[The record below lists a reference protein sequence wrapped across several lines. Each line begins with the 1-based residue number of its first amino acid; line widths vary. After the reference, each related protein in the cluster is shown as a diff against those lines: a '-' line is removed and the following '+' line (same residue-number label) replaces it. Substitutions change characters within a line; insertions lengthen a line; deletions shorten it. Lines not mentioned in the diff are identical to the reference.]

1 MDMDKFIELSPKL
14 YNIALEI
21 ALNYKNELRRKNEL
35 GRNAVA
41 SGDLINFQWDITPS
55 ENGLKLQFFLPE
67 YWRYVEFGR
76 RETVKHGDGKLQEK
90 ILRWIDEKG
99 ITPKDG
105 ISKKS
110 LAYLITRKIHR
121 EGFKG
126 RNCLQNAL
134 NDSKALEQQFVDIV
148 ADIYAKEVSD
158 MIVQLKTE

>member
-1 MDMDKFIELSPKL
+1 MDKFIELSPKL
-14 YNIALEI
+14 YDIGMEI
-21 ALNYKNELRRKNEL
+21 ALNYKNELRRK
-35 GRNAVA
+35 NAVA

-67 YWRYVEFGR
+67 YWRYIEYGR
-76 RETVKHGDGKLQEK
+76 RPTVNKGDGKLREK
-90 ILRWIDEKG
+90 IERWIEEKG

-121 EGFKG
+121 EGYKP
-126 RNCLQNAL
+126 RNCLKIAL
-134 NDSKALEQQFVDIV
+134 NDSKALEKQFVDIV
-148 ADIYAKEVSD
+148 ADIYAKEISD

>member
-14 YNIALEI
+14 YGIGMEI
-21 ALNYKNELRRKNEL
+21 ALNYKNELRRK
-35 GRNAVA
+35 NAVA

-67 YWRYVEFGR
+67 YWRYIEFGR
-76 RETVKHGDGKLQEK
+76 RKTVNHGDGKLQEK

-110 LAYLITRKIHR
+110 LAFLITRKIHR

-134 NDSKALEQQFVDIV
+134 NDSKALEQQFIDIV
-148 ADIYAKEVSD
+148 AAIYAKEVKD

>member
-1 MDMDKFIELSPKL
+1 MDKYIELSPKL
-14 YNIALEI
+14 YDIGLEI
-21 ALNYKNELRRKNEL
+21 ALNYKNELRRK
-35 GRNAVA
+35 NAVA

-67 YWRYVEFGR
+67 YWRYIEYGR
-76 RETVKHGDGKLQEK
+76 RPTVNKGDGKLQEK

-121 EGFKG
+121 EGYKP
-126 RNCLQNAL
+126 RNCLQIAL
-134 NDSKALEQQFVDIV
+134 NDSKALEKQFVDIV
-148 ADIYAKEVSD
+148 ADIYAKEISD
-158 MIVQLKTE
+158 MIVQLKTD

>member
-1 MDMDKFIELSPKL
+1 MDKYIELSPKL
-14 YNIALEI
+14 YDIGMEI
-21 ALNYKNELRRKNEL
+21 ALNYKNELRRK
-35 GRNAVA
+35 NAVA

-55 ENGLKLQFFLPE
+55 ENALKLQFFLPE
-67 YWRYVEFGR
+67 YWRYIEYGR
-76 RETVKHGDGKLQEK
+76 RPTVNKGDGKLREK
-90 ILRWIDEKG
+90 IERWIDEKG

-121 EGFKG
+121 EGYKP

-148 ADIYAKEVSD
+148 ADIYSKEISD
-158 MIVQLKTE
+158 MIVQLKTD

>member
-1 MDMDKFIELSPKL
+1 MDKFIELSPKL
-14 YNIALEI
+14 YDIGLEI
-21 ALNYKNELRRKNEL
+21 ALNYKNELRRK
-35 GRNAVA
+35 NAVA

-67 YWRYVEFGR
+67 YWRYIEYGR
-76 RETVKHGDGKLQEK
+76 RPTVNKGDGKLQEK
-90 ILRWIDEKG
+90 ILQWIDEKG

-121 EGFKG
+121 EGYKG

-134 NDSKALEQQFVDIV
+134 NDSKVLEQQFIDIV
-148 ADIYAKEVSD
+148 ADIYAKEVKD
-158 MIVQLKTE
+158 MIIQLKTE

>member
-1 MDMDKFIELSPKL
+1 MDKFIELSPKL
-14 YNIALEI
+14 YDIGLEI
-21 ALNYKNELRRKNEL
+21 ALNYKNELRRK
-35 GRNAVA
+35 NAVA

-67 YWRYVEFGR
+67 YWRYIEYGR
-76 RETVKHGDGKLQEK
+76 RPTVNKGDGKLQEK
-90 ILRWIDEKG
+90 ILRWIEEKD

-121 EGFKG
+121 EGYKG

-134 NDSKALEQQFVDIV
+134 NDSKVLEQQFVDIV
-148 ADIYAKEVSD
+148 ADIYAKEVKD
-158 MIVQLKTE
+158 MIIQLKTE